1 MLNMLNDPEIDKL
14 IIYALVGICAVLM
27 LAVIFLAVKRNVYYV
42 DDSGAEVPPPP
53 KKKLFSFSKNKKKK
67 EEEAPAA
74 VPAAEPEVT
83 MPATAADVPVSEDSF
98 GDEFSLP
105 VFPAEPE
112 ESAPVPEAIPEEVP
126 QEAPEA
132 PAEEPAPAAEPA
144 AEPAGSEMSEDDVDA
159 AVGELLAGVPVSD
172 IEEPVTDAAVT
183 RVIERPE
190 DMPKDEDVFAETRTA
205 EPVITDGPVPTGLE
219 VAVVI
224 GSNVREYSLN
234 QLPVLLGRDATS
246 CDLVIAEPAVSRKHA
261 RILAVGSQLYIED
274 VSEHNGTFLNATKLP
289 SLGRAPLNAGDRITL
304 GRATIDVTK
313 VLYGEE

>member
-53 KKKLFSFSKNKKKK
+53 KKKLLGFLKNKKEKP
-67 EEEAPAA
+67 EAAA
-74 VPAAEPEVT
+74 EVPAAEPEVM

-105 VFPAEPE
+105 VFPGEPE
-112 ESAPVPEAIPEEVP
+112 TPAPEEMP

-132 PAEEPAPAAEPA
+132 PAEEPA
-144 AEPAGSEMSEDDVDA
+144 AEPAGSEMNEDDVDA
-159 AVGELLAGVPVSD
+159 AVGEMLADIPVSD
-172 IEEPVTDAAVT
+172 IEEAEPDAAVT

-190 DMPKDEDVFAETRTA
+190 DIPKDEDVFAETKA
-205 EPVITDGPVPTGLE
+205 EETVIADGPVPTGLE

-234 QLPVLLGRDATS
+234 QLPCLLGRDAAS
-246 CDLVIAEPAVSRKHA
+246 CDLVIAEPAVSRRHA

-274 VSEHNGTFLNATKLP
+274 VSEHNGTFLNSAKLP

>member
-14 IIYALVGICAVLM
+14 IIYALVGVSAVLM

-42 DDSGAEVPPPP
+42 DDSGVEVPPPP
-53 KKKLFSFSKNKKKK
+53 KKKLFSFGKKKK
-67 EEEAPAA
+67 EEPEAPAE
-74 VPAAEPEVT
+74 VPAAEPEAT

-105 VFPAEPE
+105 VFPGEPAE
-112 ESAPVPEAIPEEVP
+112 APAPEALPE
-126 QEAPEA
+126 EA
-132 PAEEPAPAAEPA
+132 PAETPAETPVEVPAEETPAEPA
-144 AEPAGSEMSEDDVDA
+144 MNDEDVDA
-159 AVGELLAGVPVSD
+159 AVGEILDDIPVSD
-172 IEEPVTDAAVT
+172 TEEPEEAVT

-190 DMPKDEDVFAETRTA
+190 DMPKDEDVFAEDPAA
-205 EPVITDGPVPTGLE
+205 EPVITDGPIPTGLE

-224 GSNVREYSLN
+224 GNNVREYSLN
-234 QLPVLLGRDATS
+234 QLPCLLGRDAAS

-261 RILAVGSQLYIED
+261 RILAIGSQLYIED
-274 VSEHNGTFLNATKLP
+274 VSEHNGTFLNMTKLP
-289 SLGRAPLNAGDRITL
+289 SLGRAVLNAGDRITL

>member
-14 IIYALVGICAVLM
+14 IIYALVGVSAVLM

-42 DDSGAEVPPPP
+42 DDSGVEVPPPP
-53 KKKLFSFSKNKKKK
+53 KKKLFSFGKKKK
-67 EEEAPAA
+67 EEPEAPAE
-74 VPAAEPEVT
+74 VPAAEPEVM

-105 VFPAEPE
+105 VFPGEPAE
-112 ESAPVPEAIPEEVP
+112 APAPEALPE
-126 QEAPEA
+126 EA
-132 PAEEPAPAAEPA
+132 PAETPAETPVEVPAEETPAEPA
-144 AEPAGSEMSEDDVDA
+144 MNDEDVDA
-159 AVGELLAGVPVSD
+159 AVGEILDDIPVSD
-172 IEEPVTDAAVT
+172 TEEPEEAVT

-190 DMPKDEDVFAETRTA
+190 DMPKDEDVFAEAPAA
-205 EPVITDGPVPTGLE
+205 EPVITDGPIPTGLE

-224 GSNVREYSLN
+224 GNNVREYSLN
-234 QLPVLLGRDATS
+234 QLPCLLGRDAAS

-261 RILAVGSQLYIED
+261 RILAIGSQLYIED
-274 VSEHNGTFLNATKLP
+274 VSEHNGTFLNMTKLP
-289 SLGRAPLNAGDRITL
+289 SLGRAVLNAGDRITL